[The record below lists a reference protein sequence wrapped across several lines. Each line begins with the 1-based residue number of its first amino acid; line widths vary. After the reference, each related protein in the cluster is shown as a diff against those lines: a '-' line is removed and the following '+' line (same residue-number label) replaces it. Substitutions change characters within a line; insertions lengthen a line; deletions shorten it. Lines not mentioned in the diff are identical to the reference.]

1 VFVCLFRQDLPV
13 QLTALELPVESKLYS
28 NSEICLPALP
38 TSLPPPAAAPPVPA
52 PPSPTLPPR
61 SARIKVVHHHS
72 QLKQNFL
79 RMKTA
84 MRAMNIFL

>member
-1 VFVCLFRQDLPV
+1 
-13 QLTALELPVESKLYS
+13 
-28 NSEICLPALP
+28 
-38 TSLPPPAAAPPVPA
+38 
-52 PPSPTLPPR
+52 
-61 SARIKVVHHHS
+61 VHHHS